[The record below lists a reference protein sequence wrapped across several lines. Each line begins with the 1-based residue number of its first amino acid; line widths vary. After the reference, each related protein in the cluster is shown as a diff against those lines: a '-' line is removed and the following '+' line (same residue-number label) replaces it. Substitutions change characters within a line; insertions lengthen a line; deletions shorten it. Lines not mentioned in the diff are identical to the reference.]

1 MGMRDLKRAVSR
13 EMNDSINNV
22 DPAFKLVPRNS
33 TAFLIWRVE
42 NLTIVPV
49 PKDQYGTFFEGDSYI
64 IYAAS
69 APGQFVGPGLKNQDV
84 RGPLETHIHF
94 WLGEETSQDESAVA
108 AYKTVEL
115 DDYLSGSPVQ
125 HREVQGSESPRF
137 KSYFR
142 NGMRL
147 LKGGVSSGLHH
158 VMDTFEP
165 RLFRVKGRRTP
176 LVRQMPAI
184 AWQHFNRGDVFI
196 IDTNDVIF
204 VWIGSGANS
213 MEKLLAT
220 RVAIQL
226 RDEHNA
232 VSIVFVDD
240 GKEME
245 LPESERLLLGVY
257 LDLSPTARQA
267 VKKNAG
273 DDQQVERF
281 ERSTL
286 KLYQCSDEDGTYK
299 VVEVK
304 SGPLFQSDLNSN
316 DSFIIDNGALGIWV
330 WVGKKASPKER
341 VEAMRNAYGFAKK
354 KQYPNHTPVSRVVEH
369 GEPVE
374 FKALFLN
381 WTDKDITAAKP
392 QFNRTNSVNNNKTKP
407 VATKL
412 DAASLHAT
420 PSLAAETQLVDDG
433 SGETVIWRVH
443 QSQLIQVPNSL
454 HGVFYGG
461 DCYLIHYKYSA
472 IGRESHVLYYWLGLH
487 SSVTEHTAVAFHTV
501 AEDEKLDGIATQVRV
516 VQGKE
521 PPHFL
526 AIFKGRM
533 ITLLGDHNES
543 FPSKY
548 LLQVQGNRMHNARAA
563 QVPFRMSSLNSND
576 VFVMVNGSSCYIWC
590 GKGSTGDERE
600 MAKSIAL
607 KISGPEFVV
616 VYEGQEKEDFWSTI
630 GNKEPY
636 ANDKRLAE
644 PSNPVPARLFHCSNA
659 SGSFKV
665 EEVLNFHQ
673 IDLVPEDVMLLDA
686 WTSIFIWVGYKS
698 NKEERTS
705 AIQLAFDY
713 LRTDPNGRDE
723 KTPIIQLKQGH
734 EPPNFTGFFGSWDI
748 HLWESDKSFEEV
760 RHELEGQKPVLQ
772 VELKLTNGVHDFDEC
787 KKYPIRD
794 LLPKDPEKLPESVD
808 PLHKELHLS
817 HPDFITAFG
826 MKYEDFAQ
834 LPKWRQENL
843 KKAAG
848 LF

>member
-1 MGMRDLKRAVSR
+1 
-13 EMNDSINNV
+13 MNDSINNV
-22 DPAFKLVPRNS
+22 DPAFKLVPKNA

-42 NLTIVPV
+42 NLAIVPV

-69 APGQFVGPGLKNQDV
+69 APGQFVGPGIKSVDV
-84 RGPLETHIHF
+84 AGPLETHIHF
-94 WLGEETSQDESAVA
+94 WLGEATSQDESAVA

-115 DDYLSGSPVQ
+115 DDYLAGSPVQ

-137 KSYFR
+137 KSYFA
-142 NGMRL
+142 NGIRL
-147 LKGGVSSGLHH
+147 LKGGVSSGLYH
-158 VMDTFEP
+158 VTATFEP

-184 AWQHFNRGDVFI
+184 DWAHFNHGDVFI
-196 IDTNDVIF
+196 IDTSDVIF
-204 VWIGSGANS
+204 VWIGSHANS

-220 RVAIQL
+220 KVAVQL
-226 RDEHNA
+226 RDEHHA

-240 GKEME
+240 GAETQ
-245 LPESERLLLGVY
+245 LPDSERLLLGVY
-257 LDLSPTARQA
+257 LDLSAAARSRVARA
-267 VKKNAG
+267 VAAG
-273 DDQQVERF
+273 DDCGSERF
-281 ERSTL
+281 ARAAL
-286 KLYQCSDEDGTYK
+286 RLYRCSDEDGTYK
-299 VVEVK
+299 VVEIK
-304 SGPLFQSDLNSN
+304 SGPLYHSDLNSN

-330 WVGKKASPKER
+330 WVGRKASPKER
-341 VEAMRNAYGFAKK
+341 VEAMRNATGFVKK

-369 GEPVE
+369 AEPTE

-381 WTDKDITAAKP
+381 WQDKDTPAKP
-392 QFNRTNSVNNNKTKP
+392 LFNRTNSVNNNKPKP

-433 SGETVIWRVH
+433 SGQLQVWRVH
-443 QSQLIQVPNSL
+443 QSQLVATPPSQ

-461 DCYLIHYKYSA
+461 DCYLVHYTYSA
-472 IGRESHVLYYWLGLH
+472 VSRQSHVLYYWLGLH
-487 SSVTEHTAVAFHTV
+487 SSVTEQTALALHTV
-501 AEDEKLDGIATQVRV
+501 AEDEKLAGVATQVRV

-533 ITLLGDHNES
+533 ITLLGDHS
-543 FPSKY
+543 DTFPAKY
-548 LLQVQGNRMHNARAA
+548 LLQVQGNRMHNARAV

-600 MAKSIAL
+600 MAKSVAL

-686 WTSIFIWVGYKS
+686 WNSIFIWVGYKS
-698 NKEERTS
+698 NKEERTG

-734 EPPNFTGFFGSWDI
+734 EPPNFTGFFGSWDSE
-748 HLWESDKSFEEV
+748 LWKSDKTFEEV
-760 RHELEGQKPVLQ
+760 RQELEGQKPVLQ
-772 VELKLTNGVHDFDEC
+772 VELKMTNGVHDFDEC
-787 KKYPIRD
+787 KKYPIQD
-794 LLPKDPEKLPESVD
+794 LLPKDPEKLPDGVD

-817 HPDFITAFG
+817 HPDFVTAFG